1 MLHKRRKSYYN
12 RRSSNLMPTLFVLVI
27 AMVAALAGALYWDN
41 QQAEAEAAEQAALS
55 QPVIEE
61 EITLPDPEADGV
73 VAVTEESEEKP
84 AESSEE
90 QPAEDA
96 DKDAEEK
103 EEEKDAESEEPSEE
117 QPQEIK
123 AVTSTAGSTVA
134 ECAEVDASYFID
146 AAFVGDSL
154 TQGLQLYDILDTN
167 VIANRGINLESIYKA
182 DKIRVAEGYTSVFA
196 ELERIQPAKIYIQL
210 GMNDIAWRTEKDF
223 TRLYGELIDKI
234 HNEFPEAE
242 LYIQSIFPVTN
253 WYALEDNGIN
263 NEKVVTFNQ
272 HLLELCVEK
281 GCHYLDVHS
290 ALMDEN
296 GVLPDA
302 ASPDGIHLNAP
313 YYKNWF
319 NYLKTHVA

>member
-1 MLHKRRKSYYN
+1 MFHKRRKNYYG
-12 RRSSNLMPTLFVLVI
+12 RRSSNLMPTLFVLVV
-27 AMVAALAGALYWDN
+27 AMVAALGGALYWDK
-41 QQAEAEAAEQAALS
+41 QQDEAEAAELAALS
-55 QPVIEE
+55 QPVVEE

-73 VAVTEESEEKP
+73 VAVTEESEETP

-90 QPAEDA
+90 EPAEEA
-96 DKDAEEK
+96 DEKSDEEQDETN
-103 EEEKDAESEEPSEE
+103 EEENEEANEE

-167 VIANRGINLESIYKA
+167 VIANRGINLESIY
-182 DKIRVAEGYTSVFA
+182 TSVFA
-196 ELERIQPAKIYIQL
+196 ELERVQPAKIYIQL

-223 TRLYGELIDKI
+223 TRLYGELIDKV
-234 HNEFPEAE
+234 HDEFPDAE

-253 WYALEDNGIN
+253 WYALEDNGID

-272 HLLELCVEK
+272 HLLDLCVEK

>member
-1 MLHKRRKSYYN
+1 MHKRRKSYYK
-12 RRSSNLMPTLFVLVI
+12 RSGSNLMPTLLILVV
-27 AMVAALAGALYWDN
+27 AMVAALGGAIYWDK

-55 QPVIEE
+55 QPMVAE
-61 EITLPDPEADGV
+61 EITLPDPEADG
-73 VAVTEESEEKP
+73 T

-90 QPAEDA
+90 EPPAET
-96 DKDAEEK
+96 
-103 EEEKDAESEEPSEE
+103 SEE
-117 QPQEIK
+117 QPSETETEENKDENSEGSQPQEVK
-123 AVTSTAGSTVA
+123 AVTSTADSTVA
-134 ECAEVDASYFID
+134 ECAEVDASYFKD

-167 VIANRGINLESIYKA
+167 VIANRGVNLESIYQS

-223 TRLYGELIDKI
+223 TRLYGELIDKV
-234 HNEFPEAE
+234 HDEFPDAE

-253 WYALEDNGIN
+253 WYALEDNGID
-263 NEKVVTFNQ
+263 NEKVVTYNQ

-290 ALMDEN
+290 ALADEN

-313 YYKNWF
+313 YYKDWF

>member
-1 MLHKRRKSYYN
+1 MFNKRRRSYYGRQN
-12 RRSSNLMPTLFVLVI
+12 SNLMPTIFVLI
-27 AMVAALAGALYWDN
+27 VAILAAFGGALYWDKL
-41 QQAEAEAAEQAALS
+41 QDEAAAAEMAALS
-55 QPVIEE
+55 QPVVEE
-61 EITLPDPEADGV
+61 EITLPDPEADNTESNENDEEP
-73 VAVTEESEEKP
+73 AEELTEEPDEESTELP
-84 AESSEE
+84 EE
-90 QPAEDA
+90 QPS
-96 DKDAEEK
+96 
-103 EEEKDAESEEPSEE
+103 EEEENSEDEE
-117 QPQEIK
+117 QEIK
-123 AVTSTAGSTVA
+123 AVNSTAGSTVPL
-134 ECAEVDASYFID
+134 CDEVDAQYFVD

-182 DKIRVAEGYTSVFA
+182 DKIRVAEGYTSVFS
-196 ELERIQPAKIYIQL
+196 ELERIQPNKIYIQL

-223 TRLYGELIDKI
+223 TRLYGELIDKV
-234 HNEFPEAE
+234 HTDFPDAE

-253 WYALEDNGIN
+253 WYALEDNGID

-272 HLLELCVEK
+272 HLLDLCVEK

-290 ALMDEN
+290 ALADEN

-313 YYKNWF
+313 YYKDWF